1 MKMQIVEKEESRETL
16 LVKGGR
22 VSHAAMPAMVR
33 CQWSSPRLGQLS
45 RDLNWAMRCL
55 LETGLQAELG
65 VLCSPV
71 M

>member
-16 LVKGGR
+16 LEKGGR
-22 VSHAAMPAMVR
+22 VSHAAMPAMVT
-33 CQWSSPRLGQLS
+33 CQWPSSRLGQLS